1 MDNELIAVEST
12 STAPQS
18 IDLVKNESIIKE
30 ENTQALA
37 VVDEILNNKPNP
49 VMIKSKKTGVKKRH
63 LEYEDWIALGNA
75 FGLDVMTGDA
85 EPVEVF
91 EAKGFKAKAKLI
103 RVSDGVV
110 IGGAEAYC
118 LDNEQNWLNKDYF
131 QMASMAQ
138 TRAGSKALSNALRGI
153 VALHK
158 SLVGTPAEEMNGIH
172 DDENRSNSS
181 APKPKPSKP
190 QSKNSSNLGY
200 KPKAPAPKP
209 KLDDEAIEVEVTEVQ
224 KETEVKE
231 PQEEPKGKPKEEPK
245 AMSFKEICDSNTA
258 LTLAVQELQANEQN
272 INHNTVHDKLL
283 DLWDMGKINKEEL
296 NEAKQLL
303 E

>member
-1 MDNELIAVEST
+1 MDGEIVAVEQ

-18 IDLVKNESIIKE
+18 IDLIKNESMIKT
-30 ENTQALA
+30 ENKHALA
-37 VVDEILNNKPNP
+37 VVNEVLNNKPNP
-49 VMIKSKKTGVKKRH
+49 VIIKSKKNGKSKRH

-153 VALHK
+153 VSLHK
-158 SLVGTPAEEMNGIH
+158 SLSGTPYEEMEGINT
-172 DDENRSNSS
+172 DE
-181 APKPKPSKP
+181 PKPSKP
-190 QSKNSSNLGY
+190 TSAPKPGRPSMNSSTMGN
-200 KPKAPAPKP
+200 KAPAPKAP
-209 KLDDEAIEVEVTEVQ
+209 KPPKDDGAIEVTATEVVS
-224 KETEVKE
+224 EDLS
-231 PQEEPKGKPKEEPK
+231 GDKPS
-245 AMSFKEICDSNTA
+245 MSFKDLCDSNKC
-258 LTLAVQELQANEQN
+258 LNMVVKELQANEE
-272 INHNTVHDKLL
+272 TVNRARIQDKLL
-283 DLWDMGKINKEEL
+283 DLLDMGKITSEEYT
-296 NEAKQLL
+296 EAKNLL

>member
-1 MDNELIAVEST
+1 MDGEIVAVEQ

-18 IDLVKNESIIKE
+18 IDLIKNESMIKA

-37 VVDEILNNKPNP
+37 VVNEVLNNKPNP
-49 VMIKSKKTGVKKRH
+49 VMVKNKRH
-63 LEYEDWIALGNA
+63 LEYEDWIAIGNA

-153 VALHK
+153 VSLHN
-158 SLVGTPAEEMNGIH
+158 SLSGTPAEEMNGINA
-172 DDENRSNSS
+172 DEPKRSKPS
-181 APKPKPSKP
+181 APKPNKPGKPAAPTNTSSKAT
-190 QSKNSSNLGY
+190 
-200 KPKAPAPKP
+200 KPAAPPK
-209 KLDDEAIEVEVTEVQ
+209 DDVAIEVEATEVQ
-224 KETEVKE
+224 D
-231 PQEEPKGKPKEEPK
+231 
-245 AMSFKEICDSNTA
+245 MSSEKTSMTLKEIIDSDTNIRK
-258 LTLAVQELQANEQN
+258 AVDELQANEE
-272 INHNTVHDKLL
+272 TVNRDRIKDKLL
-283 DLWDMGKINKEEL
+283 DMMDMSKITTDEYQT
-296 NEAKQLL
+296 AKALL

>member
-18 IDLVKNESIIKE
+18 IDLVKNKSIIKE

-37 VVDEILNNKPNP
+37 VVNEILNNKPNP

-103 RVSDGVV
+103 RVSDGTV

-118 LDNEQNWLNKDYF
+118 LDNEQNWLNRDYF

-158 SLVGTPAEEMNGIH
+158 SLAGTPAEEMDGIN

-190 QSKNSSNLGY
+190 QAKNSSNLGY

-209 KLDDEAIEVEVTEVQ
+209 KLDDEAIEVEATEV
-224 KETEVKE
+224 T
-231 PQEEPKGKPKEEPK
+231 EEPK
-245 AMSFKEICDSNTA
+245 SFKEICDSNSA
-258 LTLAVQELQANEQN
+258 LTMAVQQLQANESN
-272 INHNTVHDKLL
+272 INHNTVWDKLM
-283 DLWDMGKINKEEL
+283 DLLDMGKITEE
-296 NEAKQLL
+296 EYKTAKALL